1 MSGFFSDRSVVL
13 EDEGV
18 LLRPIAAADVD
29 ALSRVAFDPAIW
41 KFFVTSIQTR
51 DDLQRFVEEAVEST
65 RAGTAL
71 AFTVVDKASGT
82 VAGSTRFGNLSARD
96 QRVEVGW
103 TWLGRGFQGTGAN
116 TRCKRLLMAYAFEQQ
131 GVQRTEFKTD
141 VLNQPARRALLK
153 VGCTEEGVLRSHTLM
168 PGGRRRDTIYYSVLA
183 AEWPDVKRRLDALVT
198 RQGSGPC

>member
-18 LLRPIAAADVD
+18 LLRPIVAADVD
-29 ALSRVAFDPAIW
+29 ALARVAFDPAIW

-131 GVQRTEFKTD
+131 NVQRTEFKTD

-183 AEWPDVKRRLDALVT
+183 AEWPDVKRRLGELIT
-198 RQGSGPC
+198 RGGTGPC

>member
-1 MSGFFSDRSVVL
+1 MSAFFADRNVVL
-13 EDEGV
+13 EDERV
-18 LLRPIAAADVD
+18 RLRPLVAADVD
-29 ALSRVAFDPAIW
+29 ALAEVAFDPAIW
-41 KFFVTSIQTR
+41 KFFVASIQTR
-51 DDLQRFVEEAVEST
+51 DDLQRFVDEGVEST

-71 AFTVVDKASGT
+71 AFTVVDKASGA
-82 VAGSTRFGNLSARD
+82 VVGSTRFGNLSARD

-103 TWLGRGFQGTGAN
+103 TWLGRKFQGTGTN
-116 TRCKRLLMAYAFEQQ
+116 TRCKQLLMAYAFEQQ

-183 AEWPDVKRRLDALVT
+183 GEWPGVKQRLSDLIKT
-198 RQGSGPC
+198 GGGGPC